1 MLDLTRR
8 AAPAAPAENCPGSA
22 TIPSSAREWL
32 LGLLE
37 ASKEIVADAQLVIN
51 QRGVGYKNF
60 IPATFG
66 SQAALRFSHRWPVRL
81 KQRTLHPRNLPR
93 NLKKAPDAYE
103 AEILRRLAEQP
114 APARPISELVDNGT
128 ALRLV
133 DPIDYERECLKCHGE
148 PAGEGGYF
156 RLSQRRQ
163 T

>member
-8 AAPAAPAENCPGSA
+8 AAPAAPAENRPGSA

-37 ASKEIVADAQLVIN
+37 ASKEVVVDAQLVIN

-66 SQAALRFSHRWPVRL
+66 SQAALRFSRRSPVRL
-81 KQRTLHPRNLPR
+81 KQTTLHPRNLK
-93 NLKKAPDAYE
+93 NAPDAYE

-114 APARPISELVDNGT
+114 APARPISELVDNGA